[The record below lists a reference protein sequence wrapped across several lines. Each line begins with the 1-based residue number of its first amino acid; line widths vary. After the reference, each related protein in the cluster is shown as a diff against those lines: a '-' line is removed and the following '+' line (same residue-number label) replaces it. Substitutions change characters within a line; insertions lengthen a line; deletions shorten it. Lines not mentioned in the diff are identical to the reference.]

1 MKTIKYISLILILTF
16 LYSCQDFL
24 TEDPYS
30 SVDPSALFVDEQGAL
45 AAVNATYK
53 LMSSNQDYYGRD
65 FLYVT
70 EATTEAITT
79 RRDASDE
86 RGQMD
91 NWLWDPNH
99 GFLAQAWTSAYRVIN
114 AANGVVENVPEIAMD
129 ETLKQRIVGEAQF
142 LRAFNYFNLV
152 RLWGDVPLRL
162 KQITGAGDE
171 LELARRPASE
181 IYEVIIVDLKE
192 AIDVLPTKSGY
203 SAYSGAN
210 TGRITKGAAQTLLAK
225 VYLQKGAN
233 PIVAESGDFQ
243 EAVTFCDAVINSG
256 EYMLADDYRS
266 IFDIDSEN
274 GPEVIFDIQQ
284 TAISGLGGDVS
295 GHVVPRNSGIGRRF
309 FGNLHA
315 EVPWYK
321 NLNKNGDQRIESF
334 ILEYVLNG
342 DTVIYNPDDFEN
354 DDYVHDGPGLFKL
367 ADFDPTIPGDAAE
380 SPNKVL
386 LRFADVLLMKAEAL
400 NEVNSNPSGEAYA
413 LIDQVRDRAGIPEIT
428 RGLSFQQFK
437 DSLLVERR
445 KELVFEYHGW
455 FDGLRNWDFFTT
467 RVLANVAERQQKIAS
482 GAWPN
487 DTNAAPRFL
496 TSENIKTDKFKLFP
510 VPQAIIDT
518 NIKLKQNPN
527 W

>member
-1 MKTIKYISLILILTF
+1 M
-16 LYSCQDFL
+16 
-24 TEDPYS
+24 
-30 SVDPSALFVDEQGAL
+30 
-45 AAVNATYK
+45 
-53 LMSSNQDYYGRD
+53 
-65 FLYVT
+65 
-70 EATTEAITT
+70 
-79 RRDASDE
+79 
-86 RGQMD
+86 
-91 NWLWDPNH
+91 
-99 GFLAQAWTSAYRVIN
+99 
-114 AANGVVENVPEIAMD
+114 
-129 ETLKQRIVGEAQF
+129 
-142 LRAFNYFNLV
+142 
-152 RLWGDVPLRL
+152 
-162 KQITGAGDE
+162 
-171 LELARRPASE
+171 
-181 IYEVIIVDLKE
+181 
-192 AIDVLPTKSGY
+192 
-203 SAYSGAN
+203 
-210 TGRITKGAAQTLLAK
+210 
-225 VYLQKGAN
+225 
-233 PIVAESGDFQ
+233 
-243 EAVTFCDAVINSG
+243 
-256 EYMLADDYRS
+256 
-266 IFDIDSEN
+266 
-274 GPEVIFDIQQ
+274 
-284 TAISGLGGDVS
+284 
-295 GHVVPRNSGIGRRF
+295 
-309 FGNLHA
+309 
-315 EVPWYK
+315 
-321 NLNKNGDQRIESF
+321 
-334 ILEYVLNG
+334 
-342 DTVIYNPDDFEN
+342 
-354 DDYVHDGPGLFKL
+354 